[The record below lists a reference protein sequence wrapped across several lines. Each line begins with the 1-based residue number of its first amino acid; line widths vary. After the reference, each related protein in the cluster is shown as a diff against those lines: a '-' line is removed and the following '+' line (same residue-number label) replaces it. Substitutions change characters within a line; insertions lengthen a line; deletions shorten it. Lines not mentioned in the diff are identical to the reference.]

1 MMGIQG
7 LVNASAPPDYQA
19 GGAPAALD
27 GFHNHFQLMNVQL
40 QQVSSGLRSCACGNG
55 QCC

>member
-40 QQVSSGLRSCACGNG
+40 QQVCTSAAGVHSC
-55 QCC
+55 CCS